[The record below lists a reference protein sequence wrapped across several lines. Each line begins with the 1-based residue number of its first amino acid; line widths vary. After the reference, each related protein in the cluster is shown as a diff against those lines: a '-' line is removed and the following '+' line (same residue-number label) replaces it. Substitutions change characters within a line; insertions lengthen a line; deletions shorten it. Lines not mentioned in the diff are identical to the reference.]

1 MKLKSSSTSPDN
13 HFFLSAQFTAAHSWN
28 FFLITCV
35 VSGALG
41 SAYDRKHFITSLFEF
56 AVECSPGPI
65 TESMNLGSN
74 LIKQ

>member
-1 MKLKSSSTSPDN
+1 MKLKSSTSLGNQDFPLYTVYRSSLFD
-13 HFFLSAQFTAAHSWN
+13 

-35 VSGALG
+35 AFGALG

-56 AVECSPGPI
+56 AAENLPGPI
-65 TESMNLGSN
+65 SERMDLGSN

>member
-1 MKLKSSSTSPDN
+1 MKLKSSSPSLDN
-13 HFFLSAQFTAAHSWN
+13 NFFPLHTVYRSSLFD

-35 VSGALG
+35 VSGTLG

-56 AVECSPGPI
+56 TAERSSGPI
-65 TESMNLGSN
+65 TERMNLGSN